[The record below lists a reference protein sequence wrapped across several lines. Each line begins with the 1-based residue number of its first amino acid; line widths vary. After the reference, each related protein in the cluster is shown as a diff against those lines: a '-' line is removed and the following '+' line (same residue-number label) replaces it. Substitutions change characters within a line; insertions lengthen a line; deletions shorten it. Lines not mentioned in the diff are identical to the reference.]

1 MGDRTLRSTVVLS
14 GENEGDPPLVLLAG
28 TTPTSEQAK
37 RIDNPKAWDD
47 YDPEKAERSPVTR
60 PAPLVADE
68 SGKVTD
74 PAEPPAGNSPPA
86 ESAVKAEWVKYADSI
101 GVTVDKKKPTK
112 KDYQDAVAKAA
123 K

>member
-1 MGDRTLRSTVVLS
+1 MAGDRTLRSTVILS
-14 GENEGDPPLVLLAG
+14 GAEGDPPLVLLAG
-28 TTPTSEQAK
+28 TTPTAEQAK

-47 YDPEKAERSPVTR
+47 YDPDKAERSPVTR

-74 PAEPPAGNSPPA
+74 PSEPPAGDGPPA
-86 ESAVKAEWVKYADSI
+86 KSAVKAEWQKYADSI
-101 GVTVDKKKPTK
+101 GVTVDKKNPTK
-112 KDYQDAVAKAA
+112 KDYQDAVKKAA